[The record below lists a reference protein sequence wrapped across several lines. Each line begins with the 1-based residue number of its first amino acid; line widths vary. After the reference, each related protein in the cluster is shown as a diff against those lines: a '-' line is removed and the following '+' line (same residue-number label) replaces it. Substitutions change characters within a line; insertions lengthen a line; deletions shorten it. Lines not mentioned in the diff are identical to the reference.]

1 MTNNKYKELK
11 ATIKEELDEAI
22 TDIFLKHQEE
32 LSITDGY
39 ISLANEIL
47 MGDLENKTVDLIIDV
62 LITQINLG
70 REEY

>member
-1 MTNNKYKELK
+1 MDKLKELK
-11 ATIKEELDEAI
+11 IAIKEELDDAI

-39 ISLANEIL
+39 ISLANTIL
-47 MGDLENKTVDLIIDV
+47 MSDLENKTVDLIIDV

>member
-1 MTNNKYKELK
+1 MDKLKELK
-11 ATIKEELDEAI
+11 IAIKEELDDAI

-32 LSITDGY
+32 LEIADGY
-39 ISLANEIL
+39 ISLANKIL
-47 MGDLENKTVDLIIDV
+47 MDNLENKTVDLIIDV